1 MVRFGFAYTRGTGET
16 DCVEYN
22 SAELVEL
29 DKPRTGGVHASDIE
43 DEDEDELDRRANR
56 KKVLA
61 KKAAGFRVRQNKF
74 GCMCR

>member
-1 MVRFGFAYTRGTGET
+1 
-16 DCVEYN
+16 
-22 SAELVEL
+22 LVEL

-61 KKAAGFRVRQNKF
+61 KKAAGFRVRQTKF
-74 GCMCR
+74 GFMSR